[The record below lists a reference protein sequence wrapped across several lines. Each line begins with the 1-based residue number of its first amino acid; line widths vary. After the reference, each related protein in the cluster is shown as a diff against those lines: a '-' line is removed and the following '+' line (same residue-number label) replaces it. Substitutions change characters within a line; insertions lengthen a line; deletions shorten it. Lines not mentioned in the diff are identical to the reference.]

1 MELLALVIINI
12 VFGIILYYAVSIK
25 VTNSVRDYQIVK
37 LKKEIQA
44 HTLSLFKESESY
56 LALMDSRIA
65 VLKNLLQKAESMG
78 VNFQDLS
85 ETQKPTPKKNFIS
98 QEDEPNP
105 SHNPKPT
112 AKKNPENSSN
122 SNNLKSQKT
131 NPPKLV
137 QTNTSD
143 EESILGGLV
152 AGLGKG
158 LKSMFG
164 ITDEVFVS
172 REQEPS
178 PKAGKNSVIDVSI
191 GGNPLDTNEVVR
203 DNLKA
208 DDNFQAVFNQ
218 VNNPYA
224 QNSKPQDKISIS
236 ITTALE
242 ELPAD
247 ATKVEKVVH
256 LLKKGYSHSD
266 ISDEMGLAIPEISL
280 IETIKIERSRRI

>member
-1 MELLALVIINI
+1 LELLALVIINI

-44 HTLSLFKESESY
+44 HTLSFFKESESY

-85 ETQKPTPKKNFIS
+85 ELEKPLTKKNANLKEEEPNHFPTPQTS
-98 QEDEPNP
+98 
-105 SHNPKPT
+105 
-112 AKKNPENSSN
+112 AKKNIESN
-122 SNNLKSQKT
+122 SKNLKPQKS
-131 NPPKLV
+131 NPPKLP
-137 QTNTSD
+137 QTNTSE

-164 ITDEVFVS
+164 ITDEVFVN

-178 PKAGKNSVIDVSI
+178 PKTGKNSVIDVSI

-266 ISDEMGLAIPEISL
+266 ISEEMGLAIPEISL